1 MSAVSPDLI
10 KSVQRAMPEAPL
22 ERAVEAA
29 QAFKDAVSTP
39 IHPDKLEPGMR
50 TLLDIQSG
58 GALTKSAGMTDWMSG
73 VNSAMAELGKEI
85 AFIPNLPTNLPQ
97 FNVFDLSGPA
107 SQLYPVLSPFRNKI
121 ARRGNGRGGGH
132 LAKVITAISGSGTGL
147 GDISPFVSSTSVPL
161 AQPNL
166 EAARGN
172 AYSFSTADRI
182 FQFQSS
188 AIYGSVTLSEFVAS
202 QGFQD
207 TQALVATQNLQ
218 VAMQQED
225 KALLFG
231 RNSLLSTPAQ
241 PTGVARAVVTA
252 AGEVGIIGVGAM
264 GTNVYAKVTAVG
276 AFGETAGSVASA
288 AVNIAQAATRVVDF
302 SWTSVSGA
310 LAYNVYASLAD
321 NGGVDPGDGS
331 RYYYGTSGWTSFT
344 VGAAGRVTSGNTVP
358 TADTGTGD
366 TNGYQGWIQNST
378 ANGAYTKSLGTS
390 LTGSSITA
398 FQDAFFSLYQ
408 STKGNPDEIWVTP
421 QVRQDVSQLIMNGAT
436 QPYRL
441 TYDPNQQGGVI
452 AGVFVPT
459 VLNETTGK
467 AVPLT
472 VEPWLPKGNAV
483 IAQYTLPFAT
493 AFGSNLCAEVVC
505 VQDYMQIQWPMTTLR
520 YESTVWWM
528 SVLSMIAPTFQGWIH
543 NIAHNADA
551 TVGPLS

>member
-1 MSAVSPDLI
+1 ML
-10 KSVQRAMPEAPL
+10 
-22 ERAVEAA
+22 
-29 QAFKDAVSTP
+29 
-39 IHPDKLEPGMR
+39 
-50 TLLDIQSG
+50 
-58 GALTKSAGMTDWMSG
+58 
-73 VNSAMAELGKEI
+73 
-85 AFIPNLPTNLPQ
+85 
-97 FNVFDLSGPA
+97 
-107 SQLYPVLSPFRNKI
+107 FR
-121 ARRGNGRGGGH
+121 
-132 LAKVITAISGSGTGL
+132 SGSGTGL

-321 NGGVDPGDGS
+321 NGEI
-331 RYYYGTSGWTSFT
+331 
-344 VGAAGRVTSGNTVP
+344 GR
-358 TADTGTGD
+358 
-366 TNGYQGWIQNST
+366 
-378 ANGAYTKSLGTS
+378 
-390 LTGSSITA
+390 
-398 FQDAFFSLYQ
+398 
-408 STKGNPDEIWVTP
+408 
-421 QVRQDVSQLIMNGAT
+421 
-436 QPYRL
+436 
-441 TYDPNQQGGVI
+441 
-452 AGVFVPT
+452 
-459 VLNETTGK
+459 
-467 AVPLT
+467 
-472 VEPWLPKGNAV
+472 
-483 IAQYTLPFAT
+483 
-493 AFGSNLCAEVVC
+493 
-505 VQDYMQIQWPMTTLR
+505 
-520 YESTVWWM
+520 
-528 SVLSMIAPTFQGWIH
+528 
-543 NIAHNADA
+543 AH
-551 TVGPLS
+551 V

>member
-1 MSAVSPDLI
+1 MAAISPELVKSVKQAMPDAKLDHAVEVAEAFKSAVSTSI
-10 KSVQRAMPEAPL
+10 S
-22 ERAVEAA
+22 
-29 QAFKDAVSTP
+29 
-39 IHPDKLEPGMR
+39 PDKLEPGMR
-50 TLLDIQSG
+50 ALLEAHNG
-58 GALTKSAGMTDWMSG
+58 GSLNKGAGMSDWMSG
-73 VNSAMAELGKEI
+73 VNAAMAELGKEI
-85 AFIPNLPTNLPQ
+85 AFIPNLPASLPQ

-107 SQLYPVLSPFRNKI
+107 SQLYPVLSPFRNKV

-161 AQPNL
+161 ANPNL

-182 FQFQSS
+182 FQFQSA

-231 RNSLLSTPAQ
+231 RNSLLSAPGQ
-241 PTGVARAVVTA
+241 PTGTARNPLSS
-252 AGEVGIIGVGAM
+252 EVGITGVGVG
-264 GTNVYAKVTAVG
+264 GTNVYAEITAVG
-276 AFGETAGSVASA
+276 AFGETAGGTTSA
-288 AVNIAQAATRVVDF
+288 AVNIAAAATKVIDF
-302 SWTSVSGA
+302 TWTAVSGA
-310 LAYNVYASLAD
+310 LAYNVYASAAD
-321 NGGVDPGDGS
+321 AGGADPGDGS
-331 RYYYGTSGWTSFT
+331 RYFYGTSGYTSFT
-344 VGAAGRVTSGNTVP
+344 VGAAGRVTSGAVVP
-358 TADTGTGD
+358 TSDTGTGD
-366 TNGYQGWIQNST
+366 TNAYQGWIQNSV
-378 ANGAYTKSLGTS
+378 ANGAYTANLNAALS
-390 LTGSSITA
+390 GSSITQ

-408 STKGNPDEIWVTP
+408 STKGNPDEVWVTP
-421 QVRQDVSQLIMNGAT
+421 QVRQDVSNLIMNGAT

-467 AVPLT
+467 AVPIT
-472 VEPWLPKGNAV
+472 VHPWLPKGNAV

-543 NIAHNADA
+543 GIAHNDDNTA
-551 TVGPLS
+551 GPLS

>member
-1 MSAVSPDLI
+1 MSAVSPELV
-10 KSVQRAMPEAPL
+10 KSVRKAMPDAPL
-22 ERAVEAA
+22 EKAA
-29 QAFKDAVSTP
+29 EVALMFKDAVSNP
-39 IHPDKLEPGMR
+39 IDPNKVDPGLR
-50 TLLDIQSG
+50 SLLGIDAGKAAG
-58 GALTKSAGMTDWMSG
+58 GGMQDWLSG
-73 VNSAMAELGKEI
+73 VNTALAELGKEI
-85 AFIPNLPTNLPQ
+85 AFIPNLPTSLPQ

-107 SQLYPVLSPFRNKI
+107 GQLYPVLSPFRNKV

-147 GDISPFVSSTSVPL
+147 GDISPFVSSTSVPT
-161 AQPNL
+161 ANPNL

-182 FQFQSS
+182 FQFQSA
-188 AIYGSVTLSEFVAS
+188 AIYGSVTLAEFIAS

-231 RNSLLSTPAQ
+231 RNSLLVAPGQ
-241 PTGVARAVVTA
+241 PTGVARAVVAA
-252 AGEVGIIGVGAM
+252 AGEVGITGVGAA
-264 GTNVYAKVTAVG
+264 GTDVYAKITAVG
-276 AFGETAGSVASA
+276 AFGETAGGVASA
-288 AVNIAQAATRVVDF
+288 AVNIAQAAVRVVDF
-302 SWTSVSGA
+302 SWTAVSGA

-321 NGGVDPGDGS
+321 NAGGDPGDGS
-331 RYYYGTSGWTSFT
+331 RFFYGTSGYTSFT
-344 VGAAGRVTSGNTVP
+344 VGAAGRVTSGTTVP
-358 TADTGTGD
+358 LSDTGTGD
-366 TNGYQGWIQNST
+366 SNAYQGWIQNSV
-378 ANGAYTKSLGTS
+378 ANGAYSKSLGAALS
-390 LTGSSITA
+390 GSSITA

-408 STKGNPDEIWVTP
+408 ATKGNPDEIWVTP
-421 QVRQDVSQLIMNGAT
+421 QVRQDVSALIMNGAA

-441 TYDPNQQGGVI
+441 SYDPNQQGGVI

-472 VEPWLPKGNAV
+472 VHPWLPRGNAV

-520 YESTVWWM
+520 YESTVFWM
-528 SVLSMIAPTFQGWIH
+528 SVLSMVAPTFQGWIH
-543 NIAHNADA
+543 NIAHNATA
-551 TVGPLS
+551 ASGPLS